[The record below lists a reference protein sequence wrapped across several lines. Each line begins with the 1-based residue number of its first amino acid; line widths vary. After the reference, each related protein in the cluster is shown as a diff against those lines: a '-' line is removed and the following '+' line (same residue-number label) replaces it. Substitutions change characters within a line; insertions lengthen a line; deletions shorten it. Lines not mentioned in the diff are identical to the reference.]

1 MVEQRISFLL
11 NNLVREINGQ
21 ADALL
26 RRKFELTYS
35 QFVFLLIIGE
45 NDEVDVTRLALA
57 LGVTKGA
64 VSKRL
69 AWFIER
75 GFVSTRQIQGDAK
88 RVVIS
93 LSQKGAALA
102 KLSSDFLEEEFLRAI
117 SKSPKFDQSILRTE
131 LQKMLQLL
139 HAKRST

>member
-11 NNLVREINGQ
+11 NNLVREMNGQ

-45 NDEVDVTRLALA
+45 NHEVDVTRLALA

-75 GFVSTRQIQGDAK
+75 GLVFTHQIQGDAK

-93 LSQKGAALA
+93 LSKKGSALA
-102 KLSSDFLEEEFLRAI
+102 KLSSDFLEDEFLRAI
-117 SKSPKFDQSILRTE
+117 SKSPKFDQAILRTE
-131 LQKMLQLL
+131 LQKMLKLL
-139 HAKRST
+139 LAKRTA

>member
-11 NNLVREINGQ
+11 NNLVREMNGQ

-75 GFVSTRQIQGDAK
+75 GLVSTRQIQGDAK

-93 LSQKGAALA
+93 LSKKGSALA

>member
-11 NNLVREINGQ
+11 NNLVREMNGQ

-75 GFVSTRQIQGDAK
+75 GLVSTRQIQGDAK

-93 LSQKGAALA
+93 LSKKGSALA

-139 HAKRST
+139 HAKRSK

>member
-11 NNLVREINGQ
+11 NNLVREMNGQ

-75 GFVSTRQIQGDAK
+75 GLVSTRQIQGDAK

-93 LSQKGAALA
+93 LSKKGAALA

>member
-1 MVEQRISFLL
+1 M
-11 NNLVREINGQ
+11 
-21 ADALL
+21 
-26 RRKFELTYS
+26 
-35 QFVFLLIIGE
+35 IGE

-75 GFVSTRQIQGDAK
+75 GLVSTHQIQGDAK

-93 LSQKGAALA
+93 LSEKGSALA
-102 KLSSDFLEEEFLRAI
+102 KLSSDFLEDEFLRAI
-117 SKSPKFDQSILRTE
+117 SKSPKFDQAILRTE
-131 LQKMLQLL
+131 LQKMLKLL
-139 HAKRST
+139 LAKRTA

>member
-11 NNLVREINGQ
+11 NNLVREMNGQ

-26 RRKFELTYS
+26 RRKFEVTYS
-35 QFVFLLIIGE
+35 QFVFLLMIGE

-75 GFVSTRQIQGDAK
+75 GLVSTRQIQGDAK

-93 LSQKGAALA
+93 LSKKGSALA

>member
-11 NNLVREINGQ
+11 NNLVREMNGQ

-26 RRKFELTYS
+26 RHKFELTYS

-75 GFVSTRQIQGDAK
+75 GLVATRQIQGDAK

-93 LSQKGAALA
+93 LSKKGSALA
-102 KLSSDFLEEEFLRAI
+102 KLSSDFLEDEFLRAI

-131 LQKMLQLL
+131 LQKMLELL
-139 HAKRST
+139 HAKQTT